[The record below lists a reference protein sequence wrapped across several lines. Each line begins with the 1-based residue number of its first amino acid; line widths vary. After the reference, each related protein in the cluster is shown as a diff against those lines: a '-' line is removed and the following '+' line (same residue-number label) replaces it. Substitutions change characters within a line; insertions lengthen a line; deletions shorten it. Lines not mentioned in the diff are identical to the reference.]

1 MENKRKNRKRF
12 LSAEEI
18 ADKYPLWAIELALF
32 IKEKYGMKK

>member
-18 ADKYPLWAIELALF
+18 AEQYPVWAIELALF
-32 IKEKYGMKK
+32 IKKKYGKKK